1 MSPCQ
6 GRQGQQVQQV
16 QQVSKGLQGHQ
27 ELEGTKGL
35 RAIKAHQGQEGSKVR
50 LGLLGVKD
58 LLPHLQGT
66 YSEGCLPRGP
76 TPLKGAAAAATVQ
89 ALLALALEQ

>member
-6 GRQGQQVQQV
+6 GRQAQQVQQV
-16 QQVSKGLQGHQ
+16 QQDSKGHQ
-27 ELEGTKGL
+27 AHPELEGVKGL
-35 RAIKAHQGQEGSKVR
+35 RAIKAHQGQGGTKVR
-50 LGLLGVKD
+50 LD
-58 LLPHLQGT
+58 LLHLQGMS
-66 YSEGCLPRGP
+66 SEGCLPRGP